1 MNIDQAIARLYQL
14 PLGEFTPARNA
25 LAKQVRG
32 ADAARVRTLQK
43 PTVPAWA
50 VNQLYWRERP
60 LYDQVIE
67 AAERLRTAHR
77 SLLAGKTVDLHEA
90 EAAHRDAVR
99 TAAKRTRE
107 LVSEAG
113 ESASPAN
120 LTAIGETL
128 EALPVSGE
136 TAGLLTRPLKRMG
149 FEALSG
155 VPSRPAGTPP
165 ARNLSLVS
173 SRDRAKPPAKPE
185 ISPARQREIDEL
197 ETRLR
202 TAQTEERQLHAE
214 IERGRRELE
223 RAEREEA
230 RARQELAD
238 SAEKLK
244 EVRAAQAAREKARD
258 AAEREQ
264 KKLEERL
271 EKVQS
276 SKFKVQS

>member
-1 MNIDQAIARLYQL
+1 MNVDQEIARLYQL
-14 PLGEFTPARNA
+14 RLKEFTPARNA
-25 LAKQVRG
+25 LAKGVRG
-32 ADAARVRTLQK
+32 ADATRVRTLQK
-43 PTVPAWA
+43 PTLPAWA

-60 LYDQVIE
+60 LYDQVID

-77 SLLAGKTVDLHEA
+77 SLLAGKQVDLHKA

-99 TAAKRTRE
+99 AAAKRIRE
-107 LVSEAG
+107 MLTEAG

-120 LTAIGETL
+120 VTAIGETL
-128 EALPVSGE
+128 EALPVPDE
-136 TAGLLTRPLKRMG
+136 TAGLLTRPLKRLG

-155 VPSRPAGTPP
+155 VAPRPAGTPP

-202 TAQTEERQLHAE
+202 TAQTEERQLQAE
-214 IERGRRELE
+214 IERGRREVE
-223 RAEREEA
+223 RAERDEA
-230 RARQELAD
+230 RARQELAE
-238 SAEKLK
+238 STEKLK
-244 EVRAAQAAREKARD
+244 AVRAAQAAREKARD

-271 EKVQS
+271 TKVTS